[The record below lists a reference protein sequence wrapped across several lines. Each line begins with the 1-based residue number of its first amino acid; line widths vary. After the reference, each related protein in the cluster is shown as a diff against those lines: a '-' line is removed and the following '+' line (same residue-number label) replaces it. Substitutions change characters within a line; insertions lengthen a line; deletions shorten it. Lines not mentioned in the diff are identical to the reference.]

1 MNGVPANVAFDQ
13 GAAATEAGVS
23 QPDDIKTVVAAIA
36 VVLRETVA
44 AFEDTVARITE
55 ITVTRPGR
63 ADRDLVVALQDFDR
77 LQQEFATLSEVLTKL
92 SAMSPMASIM
102 ASAMIGDAGGEA
114 GDEVLSVI
122 SVADLKDRLARHM
135 RSLMLDLSASKISE
149 ETVF

>member
-1 MNGVPANVAFDQ
+1 MNGVPANVALDQ

-102 ASAMIGDAGGEA
+102 AGAMTGEA